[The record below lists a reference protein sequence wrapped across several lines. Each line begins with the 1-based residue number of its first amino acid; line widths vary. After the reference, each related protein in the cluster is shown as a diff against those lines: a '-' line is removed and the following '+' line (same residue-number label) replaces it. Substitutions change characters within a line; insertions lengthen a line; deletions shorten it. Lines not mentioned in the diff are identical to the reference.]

1 MTRLLLLP
9 LLFFA
14 SAAHA
19 GSSLHFDGN
28 DDHVTMGVAADLAL
42 ATFTVECWFRWD
54 GAGDTAGTGT
64 GGIDAYPLVA
74 KGRGESD
81 GGPQDMNY
89 LLGVLDSGVLAAD
102 FEDMADGLNH
112 PVQGFTGVTDG
123 AWHHAAVTFDGQ
135 DWALYLD
142 GMEEIRQSTTGAQPR
157 SDSEQHFSVG
167 TAMNTSGTASGRFR
181 GAIDEVRVWSV
192 ARTGAEIFATANM
205 PLTSAEPGLV
215 GRWGFDDGTGDL
227 AADSIGVLD
236 GDVVGATWAGDAPFD
251 LNAPPDP
258 PVLVSPELGTT
269 GVSLSP
275 VLQVQVSDPE
285 GDDLHVEFF
294 GRRRNDDD
302 ERFTLVNLPD
312 TQYYSCECNGGLAE
326 TFTAQTSWIVQERE
340 SLNVACVAHVG
351 DVVDHGDSYEEEW
364 INADAALS
372 LLEDPQTTGL
382 AEGIPYSVAVGNHD
396 QGGGGAAGPTAF
408 FNQYFGV
415 ERFEDRSY
423 YGGHFGDDNDNHYIL
438 FSAGGLDFVV
448 LSLEYDTVPDGDVLD
463 WAGTVLDEH
472 ADRRAILIS
481 HYLLGTDGEFS
492 GQGLLT
498 YEALKHH
505 PNLFLMMA
513 GHLTGEAARVDTYEG
528 HSVYTLL
535 ADYQF
540 RDNGG
545 DGWLRV
551 LEFTPED
558 DEIHVQT
565 WSPTRGEFETD
576 TDSEFVLS
584 YAMSDEGFESLAE
597 PTVVTSG
604 DTVSI
609 TWPGL
614 APSTPYEW
622 FVEVNDGQLVRGD
635 VFEFTTGDGT
645 EPGDDDDDDDDFEGP
660 DDDDSSDPD
669 GAGDGCECAQ
679 SARSRPT
686 RGMLVL
692 TILFTLFGV
701 RKRR

>member
-1 MTRLLLLP
+1 MRRLLILPLLLL
-9 LLFFA
+9 
-14 SAAHA
+14 SANAHA

-28 DDHVTMGVAADLAL
+28 DDHVTMGVATDLAL
-42 ATFTVECWFRWD
+42 ATFTLECWFRWD

-64 GGIDAYPLVA
+64 GGINAYPLVA

-102 FEDMADGLNH
+102 FEDMAEGLNH
-112 PVQGFTGVTDG
+112 PVMGFTDVTDG
-123 AWHHAAVTFDGQ
+123 DWHHAAVTFDGQ
-135 DWALYLD
+135 DWALFLD
-142 GMEEIRQSTTGAQPR
+142 GQEEVRQSTAGAQPR

-167 TAMNTSGTASGRFR
+167 TAMNTSGSASGHFR
-181 GAIDEVRVWSV
+181 GAIDEVRVWDV
-192 ARTGAEIFATANM
+192 ARTGAEIFASANT
-205 PLTSAEPGLV
+205 PSTGVEPGLV
-215 GRWGFDDGTGDL
+215 GRWGFDEGAGDR
-227 AADSIGVLD
+227 AADSVGELD
-236 GDVVGATWAGDAPFD
+236 GDIVGATWTGDAPFD
-251 LNAPPDP
+251 LDAPPDL
-258 PVLVSPELGTT
+258 PVLVSPAMGATD
-269 GVSLSP
+269 VSLYP

-285 GDDLHVEFF
+285 GADLAVQFF
-294 GRRRNDDD
+294 GRVRDESA

-312 TQYYSCECNGGLAE
+312 TQYYSCECNGGVPE

-340 SLNVACVAHVG
+340 ALNVACVAHVG
-351 DVVDHGDSYEEEW
+351 DIVDHGDSYEEEW

-396 QGGGGAAGPTAF
+396 QGGGGAAGPTEF

-415 ERFEDRSY
+415 ERFEDRGY

-438 FSAGGLDFVV
+438 FTAGGLDFVV

-463 WAGTVLDEH
+463 WAGDVLDEH
-472 ADRRAILIS
+472 SDRRAILIS
-481 HYLLGTDGEFS
+481 HYLLGTDGAFS
-492 GQGLLT
+492 SQGLLT
-498 YEALKHH
+498 YEALKNH

-513 GHLTGEAARVDTYEG
+513 GHLTGESARVDTHEG
-528 HSVYTLL
+528 NSVYTLL

-545 DGWLRV
+545 DGWLRI
-551 LEFTPED
+551 LEFSPSD

-584 YAMSDEGFESLAE
+584 YAMSDEGFEPLGD
-597 PTVVTSG
+597 PTTVQSG
-604 DTVSI
+604 QTVSI
-609 TWPGL
+609 TWPDL
-614 APSTPYEW
+614 ATTTPYQW
-622 FVEVNDGQLVRGD
+622 FVEVDDGQTVRSE

-645 EPGDDDDDDDDFEGP
+645 TPADDDDDDFEGP
-660 DDDDSSDPD
+660 GDDDCAATNGS
-669 GAGDGCECAQ
+669 AGGCECTLPAH
-679 SARSRPT
+679 SRPG
-686 RGMLVL
+686 RGILL
-692 TILFTLFGV
+692 TLILITLFGA
-701 RKRR
+701 RSSR